1 MTTTMTSKITFACTI
16 TKTGNILTVLAP
28 SGRDCKINLGL
39 LDNAGLTSDEQSLVY
54 GLEDEKT
61 ADLTAA
67 EMRSLV
73 SIREKIN
80 KLVNKAMPQQAAQHA
95 AQGISNR
102 TVGVGSIQAERNID
116 QMSRVFK
123 TLKGD
128 MWKLDYDIPT
138 TSEVQNPSRLLW
150 NFGFRS
156 SESVWVLP
164 DESKNHPTVQELF
177 SYWRENGITFWTI
190 RYHPDDMK
198 VVKEQAHHRLC
209 EEIRRQHKSLIECIL
224 AADTKLADDEK
235 ALDAQEQAA
244 TDKERKAIISKR
256 NNAVRSRIKIAWQ
269 ELREVVKSA
278 EIFEETEAIADL
290 VDGLKK
296 AIRAQAAAFNA
307 TANEQGIKP
316 APTE

>member
-1 MTTTMTSKITFACTI
+1 
-16 TKTGNILTVLAP
+16 
-28 SGRDCKINLGL
+28 
-39 LDNAGLTSDEQSLVY
+39 
-54 GLEDEKT
+54 
-61 ADLTAA
+61 
-67 EMRSLV
+67 MRSLV
-73 SIREKIN
+73 SIREKVN
-80 KLVNKAMPQQAAQHA
+80 KLVNKGMTQQAAQHA
-95 AQGISNR
+95 AQGISSM
-102 TVGVGSIQAERNID
+102 TSGMGTIQAERNID
-116 QMSRVFK
+116 QMNRVFK

-138 TSEVQNPSRLLW
+138 NSEVQNPSRLLW

-209 EEIRRQHKSLIECIL
+209 EEIRRQHTSLIECIIS
-224 AADTKLADDEK
+224 ADSKLADAEK

-256 NNAVRSRIKIAWQ
+256 NNAVRTKIKNAWQ

-290 VDGLKK
+290 VNGLKK
-296 AIRAQAAAFNA
+296 AIQAQAVAFNA
-307 TANEQGIKP
+307 AAVVQGIKP